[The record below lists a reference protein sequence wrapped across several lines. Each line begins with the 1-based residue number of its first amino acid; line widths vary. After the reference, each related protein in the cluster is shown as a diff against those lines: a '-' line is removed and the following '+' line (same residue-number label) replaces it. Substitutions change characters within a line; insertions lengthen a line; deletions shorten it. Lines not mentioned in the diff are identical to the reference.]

1 MYTELFRH
9 KIAAKPDCDQA
20 PCGTGM
26 SYLSATMP
34 RISSII
40 ARAEGGEPAEGT
52 DLGTNKVFGTIRRM
66 EASKVAAAAHKASFH

>member
-1 MYTELFRH
+1 
-9 KIAAKPDCDQA
+9 
-20 PCGTGM
+20 
-26 SYLSATMP
+26 MP